1 MYTTLYRLL
10 KSERIEIPIIQR
22 DYAQGR
28 DSKVYLRER
37 FLGNL
42 IKSLRTG
49 ESLNLD
55 FVYGTKEHGAM
66 WPLDGQQRL
75 TTLWLMHWY
84 IVVRTNMLSIEKEWL
99 KNFTYETRTS
109 SRDFIISLCEF
120 DTEAFN
126 SSKQGIVDYI
136 KDQTW

>member
-42 IKSLRTG
+42 VKSLRTG

-75 TTLWLMHWY
+75 TTFTLTVAACYRLILKKM
-84 IVVRTNMLSIEKEWL
+84 ITMDEQTKEKAL
-99 KNFTYETRTS
+99 
-109 SRDFIISLCEF
+109 
-120 DTEAFN
+120 
-126 SSKQGIVDYI
+126 Q
-136 KDQTW
+136 